1 MKTNRFIMAVLSA
14 CILSIS
20 SFGVENNYAPRDY
33 SLVPPSPTVASFLDF
48 QDYPVDYFHGI
59 PNISFPIYSLKV
71 GAIEVPI
78 VLSYH
83 GGGIRTTQKC
93 GNAGLGWTVSFG
105 AEIGHNVCGAPDD
118 ANHPSVGEDKIH
130 GLFHLNSV
138 EKSFRSKL
146 IAKKDEYYY
155 DDSKVF
161 EERHSWQ
168 AIEGDRYYRG
178 LTDVANDTYSLY
190 GLGLSA
196 VFAYNDNKKIVI
208 SSEQPISINHS
219 SEIPYIT
226 DGGCDGQ
233 GYLVK
238 DQAGLSY
245 LFTTQDRTKYEYH
258 YGSPL
263 LNQSIDSVYY
273 ASAWHLDKITD
284 LNGNSVEYN
293 YRKISRLAVDNIGH
307 KVGRYFFDEELEG
320 LVVKPLYSSST
331 IVYHPNII
339 ESIVGGG
346 ITISFDYIHE
356 ISNTRLVPQLKS
368 ITIKSADGKNR
379 KIEFKYDRFAE
390 FILRKV
396 VDQTDT
402 ILEFEYDDGGD
413 DELEFNYNSQDFGGY
428 NNDNIRKSL
437 IPTIEGMGDGAD
449 RSVSKEASRK
459 NTLIKIIYPTGGYTQ
474 LDWESNDFSYL
485 GAVKYEGDLN
495 DNSKSL
501 PIVKSVVD
509 TIRMC
514 LDDNYK
520 KLKIDDYLVADRQ
533 TITLDLTQYYN
544 MNPANLMT
552 TDYEHSHSFMTPDN
566 YSSVNPYPFPHVTIK
581 KKGQNKVERIICLDK
596 ETIEPDGVKKQIYLG
611 LQPGHYEIELVN
623 PLEVDGARD
632 FLEANMRFYNSP
644 AGRIY
649 LIKSTIDPI
658 TAQKDRNY
666 WCGLRIKNIVSS
678 TGDETDEP
686 IRKHFYYNNSGD
698 PKETSGTVQILPDFK
713 YTYYSWFS
721 AYIERPDYQY
731 LPTYFSKLIHCIGET
746 AFPNS
751 LAGNMSIVEY
761 PQIRTVLTKEDPL
774 DPSTELNTKCELYYY
789 SSSRTQSYC
798 DYNYSRFL
806 KFQPVGARM
815 YTSRS
820 HYRGNLLQKSSYN
833 GSNINT
839 GISLTYDYNI
849 YESDDTLKL
858 ATDAFTVC
866 DFTYAIDNK
875 YKTPDYGIG
884 TYSIIPYNKTISFEK
899 TTESDGLTSY
909 KKYDYFY
916 DSYTDRLDY
925 NLIKSVSSES
935 SEGDTVTTYYTYPL
949 GNGSYLPMAE
959 TEVTVCGDAVM
970 SAKRTEYD
978 SLTRLPLK
986 VYELN
991 GTADASSIVPVT
1003 QATTAYQ
1010 KEMISRLT
1018 YEYVYNSSGNI
1029 VEIKYRGVPLVSYI
1043 WGYNGMYPVI
1053 EAKNIGHETLE
1064 AKALSAGLTKA
1075 NLDGQKTVSQQE
1087 INRIAGR
1094 LRTLLPDSDIS
1105 SIYYHWLL
1113 GVVETVDARGISTTF
1128 DYDRRGRL
1136 TEVRDFNDFLINKYE
1151 YHYASDRD

>member
-1 MKTNRFIMAVLSA
+1 MKTNRFMMAVLSA

-20 SFGVENNYAPRDY
+20 SFGAENIYTPRDY

-105 AEIGHNVCGAPDD
+105 AEIGHNICGAPDD
-118 ANHPSVGEDKIH
+118 ANNKIH
-130 GLFHLNSV
+130 GLFHLNSI
-138 EKSFRSKL
+138 EKSFRNKL
-146 IAKKDEYYY
+146 IAKIADYNPT
-155 DDSKVF
+155 DAHSF
-161 EERHSWQ
+161 AEERLWQ
-168 AIEGDRYYRG
+168 VTEGDRYYQG

-196 VFAYNDNKKIVI
+196 TFVYDDNKKMIV
-208 SSEQPISINHS
+208 SSEQPISITHS

-226 DGGCDGQ
+226 DGGCDGR

-245 LFTTQDRTKYEYH
+245 LFTPQDRTKYEFH
-258 YGSPL
+258 YGNPMIPQML
-263 LNQSIDSVYY
+263 DSIYY
-273 ASAWHLDKITD
+273 ASAWHLDRITD
-284 LNGNSVEYN
+284 LNGNIVEYS
-293 YRKISRLAVDNIGH
+293 YHKAPSTAVDCHSNREY
-307 KVGRYFFDEELEG
+307 RYFTDDEANATNLNY
-320 LVVKPLYSSST
+320 VYSASSV
-331 IVYHPNII
+331 VYHPQILEKI
-339 ESIVGGG
+339 SGGG
-346 ITISFDYIHE
+346 ITILFNYIHE
-356 ISNTRLVPQLKS
+356 ISNTKLVPLLES
-368 ITIKSADGKNR
+368 IEIKSADGNTR
-379 KIEFKYDRFAE
+379 KFEFKYDKHAVP
-390 FILRKV
+390 LLKKV
-396 VDQTDT
+396 IDQTDV
-402 ILEFEYDDGGD
+402 ILSFDYDDVSGD
-413 DELEFNYNSQDFGGY
+413 DFTFYLDSQDFGGY
-428 NNDNIRKSL
+428 NNDKDNQGTL
-437 IPTIEGMGDGAD
+437 IPRVYKMGLNAD
-449 RSVSKEASRK
+449 RSIDPIASRK
-459 NTLIKIIYPTGGYTQ
+459 GVLNKITYPTGGYTQ
-474 LDWESNDFSYL
+474 LVWESNDFSYL
-485 GAVKYEGDLN
+485 GSVRYEGDIN
-495 DNSKSL
+495 DNSQSN
-501 PIVKSVVD
+501 PIVSIVED

-514 LDDNYK
+514 LDEKYK
-520 KLKIDDYLVADRQ
+520 KLKIQDYFVEQLQ
-533 TITLDLTQYYN
+533 TIALDLTHYYE

-552 TDYEHSHSFMTPDN
+552 TDYEHSHSHITASN
-566 YSSVNPYPFPHVTIK
+566 YSTVYPPQFPHVTIK
-581 KKGQNKVERIICLDK
+581 KRGQTKIDKVIFLDK
-596 ETIEPDGVKKQIYLG
+596 ETLEPDGIKKQIYLD

-632 FLEANMRFYNSP
+632 FLEANMRYHDSP

-658 TAQKDRNY
+658 TTQKDRNY
-666 WCGLRIKNIVSS
+666 WCGLRINSIISS
-678 TGDETDEP
+678 TGYSKDEP
-686 IRKHFYYNNSGD
+686 ICKRFYYDNALDDNT
-698 PKETSGTVQILPDFK
+698 TSGTVQLLPEYMNNYYIWFAIQTGVIG
-713 YTYYSWFS
+713 YTGSYVY
-721 AYIERPDYQY
+721 
-731 LPTYFSKLIHCIGET
+731 CIGEN

-751 LAGNMSIVEY
+751 LTGCLSSIEY
-761 PQIRTVLTKEDPL
+761 PEVRTTQNRLGSKEPA
-774 DPSTELNTKCELYYY
+774 YYLESYSY
-789 SSSRTQSYC
+789 SSARTQRYC
-798 DYNYSRFL
+798 DYNHSQFL
-806 KFQPVGARM
+806 SYQPVGARM

-820 HYRGNLLQKSSYN
+820 HYRGNLMRRVQTDNS
-833 GSNINT
+833 GINDGLIT
-839 GISLTYDYNI
+839 TYDYNI
-849 YESDDTLKL
+849 YESGNTPTL
-858 ATDAFTVC
+858 TTNAFTVC
-866 DFTYAIDNK
+866 DFTRAAGDTHGYGG
-875 YKTPDYGIG
+875 YDYGIG

-991 GTADASSIVPVT
+991 GAADASSIVPVT
-1003 QATTAYQ
+1003 QATTTYQ

-1043 WGYNGMYPVI
+1043 WGYNGMYPII

>member
-1 MKTNRFIMAVLSA
+1 MKTNRFMMAVLSA
-14 CILSIS
+14 FILSIS

-33 SLVPPSPTVASFLDF
+33 SLVPPSPTVVSFLDF

-93 GNAGLGWTVSFG
+93 GNAGLGWAVSFG

-118 ANHPSVGEDKIH
+118 AVRGGHGEDRIH

-138 EKSFRSKL
+138 EKSFRNKL
-146 IAKKDEYYY
+146 MEKQDGYVY
-155 DDSKVF
+155 DSAGVYEKL
-161 EERHSWQ
+161 HSWQ
-168 AIEGDRYYRG
+168 ATEGDRYYRG

-368 ITIKSADGKNR
+368 ITIKSADGKSR

-428 NNDNIRKSL
+428 NNDNILNSL
-437 IPTIEGMGDGAD
+437 IPKIDGMGDGAD

-581 KKGQNKVERIICLDK
+581 KKGQNKVERIVCLDK

-611 LQPGHYEIELVN
+611 LQSGHYEIELVN

-632 FLEANMRFYNSP
+632 FLEANMRFHNSP

-649 LIKSTIDPI
+649 LIKSTIDTI
-658 TAQKDRNY
+658 TTQKDRNY
-666 WCGLRIKNIVSS
+666 WCGLRIGQIISS
-678 TGDETDEP
+678 TGDKNSEP
-686 IRKHFYYNNSGD
+686 ICKTFYYNYTLS
-698 PKETSGTVQILPDFK
+698 PYETSGTVQLLPE
-713 YTYYSWFS
+713 YINNYYIWFAIQNGAIGYKGS
-721 AYIERPDYQY
+721 LVYG
-731 LPTYFSKLIHCIGET
+731 IGET
-746 AFPNS
+746 AFPS
-751 LAGNMSIVEY
+751 CLSGSMSSIEY
-761 PQIRTVLTKEDPL
+761 PEVRTTQNRLGVTE
-774 DPSTELNTKCELYYY
+774 PSYYY
-789 SSSRTQSYC
+789 EAYSYTSARTLNYC
-798 DYNYSRFL
+798 DYNNSQFL
-806 KFQPVGARM
+806 TFQPIGSRM

-820 HYRGNLLQKSSYN
+820 HYRGNLMRKVQTDNAGTNN
-833 GSNINT
+833 GLVT
-839 GISLTYDYNI
+839 TYDYNI
-849 YESDDTLKL
+849 YESGNIPTL
-858 ATDAFTVC
+858 TTNAFTVC
-866 DFTYAIDNK
+866 DFTRAAGDNHG
-875 YKTPDYGIG
+875 YGGYDYGIG
-884 TYSIIPYNKTISFEK
+884 VYSLIPYNKTISFEK

-935 SEGDTVTTYYTYPL
+935 SEGDTVTTYYTYPR
-949 GNGSYLPMAE
+949 GSGSYLPMAE

-991 GTADASSIVPVT
+991 GAADATSIVPVT
-1003 QATTAYQ
+1003 QATTLYQ

-1018 YEYVYNSSGNI
+1018 YEYVYNSLGNI

-1043 WGYNGMYPVI
+1043 WGYNGMYPII
-1053 EAKNIGHETLE
+1053 EAKNISHETLE